1 MTLHRAEI
9 MLHRW
14 SWMGSLHEQL
24 AVSSKWNLNPK
35 ASNL

>member
-14 SWMGSLHEQL
+14 SRLGSLHAQL

-35 ASNL
+35 APTL